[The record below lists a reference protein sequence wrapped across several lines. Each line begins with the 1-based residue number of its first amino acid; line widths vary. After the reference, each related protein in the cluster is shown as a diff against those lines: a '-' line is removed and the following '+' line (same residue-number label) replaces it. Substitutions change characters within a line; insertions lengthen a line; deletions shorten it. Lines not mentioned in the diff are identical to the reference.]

1 MWKSFIDLLASNAPL
16 ISLLNVLL
24 WAFYVFYTIRTFL
37 QIRRQTELQSE
48 AFLVVSSELLSG
60 DKLASV
66 RVGSEIKELYD
77 KWFQILET
85 NIPAARKQ
93 EQSVVLRL
101 KNRGRSDIT
110 WWNIEVIAL
119 VDPGKYLSNKF
130 NITGETSKWTIE
142 HEGYKDIIA
151 PDEKI
156 DVLVAKTGV
165 FPVVTFDW
173 SIKYKDMRDVTY
185 SRFGGDNSLVDRNVL
200 ADPQITP

>member
-16 ISLLNVLL
+16 INLLNALL
-24 WAFYVFYTIRTFL
+24 WAFYVYYTIRTFR

-60 DKLASV
+60 DKPASV
-66 RVGSEIKELYD
+66 TAGSGIQELYD
-77 KWFQILET
+77 KWFQILQT

-110 WWNIEVIAL
+110 WWNVEVNAH
-119 VDPGKYLSNKF
+119 VEPGKYLSNKF
-130 NITGETSKWTIE
+130 NISGEISKWTIE

-156 DVLVAKTGV
+156 DVVIAKTGV
-165 FPVVTFDW
+165 FPVVKFHW
-173 SIKYKDMRDVTY
+173 SIKYKDMREVTY
-185 SRFGGDNSLVDRNVL
+185 SRFGGDHSLVDRNVL
-200 ADPQITP
+200 ADPKITP